1 MTIPKKYLFL
11 LAFYFSF
18 TSSKAQIY
26 HDIGFVVGNTYFRSD
41 YGNRGNLENFYANQG
56 YTLGLLYYLGVETG
70 KDYSWKNYFKLRAEV
85 MYMQSKLQHHAESVA
100 PSDTSNFATQLRAM
114 RGETSV
120 GNIGLQLEFYPLM
133 ADDYQRGVRFT
144 PYGSIGFQ
152 LNGYSSKAFSTLGA
166 LGNAVTTPTKYLNA
180 FKNESGFATSFSAS
194 VGTRYRLANKH
205 ALLADVRLLRYNTD
219 WVDGLNPNRKIYTEN
234 KANDYQLTI
243 AFGYVYLFDR

>member
-41 YGNRGNLENFYANQG
+41 YGNRGNLENLYANQG

-70 KDYSWKNYFKLRAEV
+70 KDYSWKNYFKVRAEV
-85 MYMQSKLQHHAESVA
+85 LYMQAELQHYGESVA

-114 RGETSV
+114 RGKTSV

-152 LNGYSSKAFSTLGA
+152 LNTYSSKATSTLGG
-166 LGNAVTTPTKYLNA
+166 LGNPVVTPVKYLDG
-180 FKNESGFATSFSAS
+180 FKNEIGFVTSFSAS
-194 VGTRYRLANKH
+194 VGTRYRLPNKQS
-205 ALLADVRLLRYNTD
+205 LLADLRLLRYNSD
-219 WVDGLNPNRKIYTEN
+219 WVDGLNPNRKISTEN
-234 KANDYQLTI
+234 TANDYSFTFSI
-243 AFGYVYLFDR
+243 GYIYLFD